1 MKKIIFKWSLLL
13 IFPLLITGCSD
24 FLEEEPLAS
33 SSKENY
39 YRTPYQLQEALNGVY
54 DLLQSNL
61 YNNCEWIF
69 GEACGDDVL
78 GNDEYSANQIA
89 ELVNFR
95 YNTSNTWI
103 LNRYTVNYR
112 GINRANQVIANVNK
126 VKLASNDYGNY
137 TTVREILG
145 QAKFLRA
152 MFYFNLVKTYGGV
165 PIRPETESI
174 NNLVIPRSTKE
185 EVYAYIEKDLREA
198 AIMLQSKYTDNNLGK
213 AGRGSVV
220 GLLMK
225 VLMYQATP
233 GVQSEKWEEL
243 VELGDYFVTGKTMTL
258 GDILQFEEKYDEEW
272 ETLRKRLWFKPAS
285 ISAATDPVETPA
297 TELGAIANQYGV
309 EYTGIYGDAL
319 NYWEIF
325 TQKGEFYRGSV
336 FEVMF
341 RESADGTTND
351 QNEGTGIIQ
360 DLYATRMWTSPT
372 LFDVIKNDPRVSQ
385 VIARHGT
392 STPDGERV
400 DAVENRYVC
409 LKWYTPKRERP
420 LYADDYAKNR
430 RVMRYAEV
438 LLMYAEGLNE
448 TGRGAD
454 ALVQLNKVKN
464 AANKITSSATLYT
477 SGGYGYMRD
486 QIWAERRLELC
497 HEWDRFFDIVRQG
510 RAAKIFRAFAS
521 ESATTHKRGQYFVEG
536 VNEIFPIPQTEV
548 DLSNGVITQ
557 NPGY

>member
-1 MKKIIFKWSLLL
+1 MKKNIFKWSLLVFL
-13 IFPLLITGCSD
+13 PLLVTGCSD
-24 FLEEEPLAS
+24 FLNEEPLAAS
-33 SSKENY
+33 TKENY
-39 YRTPYQLQEALNGVY
+39 YRTPYLLQEALNGAY
-54 DLLQSNL
+54 DILQSNL
-61 YNNCEWIF
+61 YMNCEWIF
-69 GEACGDDVL
+69 GEACGDDII
-78 GNDEYSANQIA
+78 GNDEGTANQIA

-95 YNTSNTWI
+95 FNTSNNWI

-126 VKLASNDYGNY
+126 VKLASTDYGNY
-137 TTVREILG
+137 SNVREILG

-165 PIRPETESI
+165 PIRPETEDI
-174 NNLVIPRSTKE
+174 KNLVIPRSTKE

-198 AIMLQSKYTDNNLGK
+198 AIMLRPKYTDGNLGK
-213 AGRGSVV
+213 AGRGSAV

-233 GVQSEKWEEL
+233 GVQSQKWEEL
-243 VELGDYFVTGKTMTL
+243 TKLGDYFVTGKSMTL
-258 GDILQFEEKYDEEW
+258 GEILKFEENYDEEW
-272 ETLRKRLWFKPAS
+272 ESLRKRLWFKPAA
-285 ISAATDPVETPA
+285 ISASTDPVETPSSL
-297 TELGAIANQYGV
+297 LGDIANQFNV
-309 EYTGIYGDAL
+309 DYTGIYGDAL

-341 RESADGTTND
+341 RESADGTEND
-351 QNEGTGIIQ
+351 QNEGTGIFQ
-360 DLYATRMWTSPT
+360 DLYSTRMWVSPT
-372 LFDVIKNDPRVSQ
+372 LLDAIKNDPRVSQ
-385 VIARHGT
+385 VIVRGGT

-400 DAVENRYVC
+400 DTNDSRYLS

-420 LYADDYAKNR
+420 LYSDDYAKNR
-430 RVMRYAEV
+430 RVMRYSEV
-438 LLMYAEGLNE
+438 LLMYAEALNE
-448 TGRGAD
+448 CERGAD

-486 QIWAERRLELC
+486 QIWTERRLELC

-510 RAAKIFRAFAS
+510 RAARIFRAYAS
-521 ESATTHKRGQYFVEG
+521 ESGTNHKRGQHFIEG
-536 VNEIFPIPQTEV
+536 VNETFPIPQTEI

>member
-1 MKKIIFKWSLLL
+1 MKKRILKWSLLL
-13 IFPLLITGCSD
+13 IFPLLISGCSD
-24 FLEEEPLAS
+24 FLTEEPLAA

-39 YRTPYQLQEALNGVY
+39 YRTPYQLQEALNSVY
-54 DLLQSNL
+54 DMLQSNL
-61 YNNCEWIF
+61 YNNSEWIF
-69 GEACGDDVL
+69 GEACADDVI
-78 GNDEYSANQIA
+78 GNDESTANQIA

-95 YNTSNTWI
+95 FNTSNNWI

-112 GINRANQVIANVNK
+112 GINRANQLIANVNK

-165 PIRPETESI
+165 PIRPETETI
-174 NNLVIPRSTKE
+174 DNLIIPRSTKE
-185 EVYAYIEKDLREA
+185 QVYAYIEKDLREA
-198 AIMLQSKYTDNNLGK
+198 AIMVQSKYTDGNLGK

-225 VLMYQATP
+225 VMMYQATP
-233 GVQSEKWEEL
+233 GVPSQKWEDM
-243 VELGDYFVTGKTMTL
+243 VELGDYFVGGKAMTL
-258 GDILQFEEKYDEEW
+258 GEILRFDENYEDDW
-272 ETLRKRLWFKPAS
+272 ESVRKRLWFKPAA
-285 ISAATDPVETPA
+285 ISSATDPVESRSSV
-297 TELGAIANQYGV
+297 LGAIANQYGV

-341 RESADGTTND
+341 KESADGTTEDVND
-351 QNEGTGIIQ
+351 GTGIFQ
-360 DLYATRMWTSPT
+360 DLYITRMWTSPT

-385 VIARHGT
+385 VIVRGGT
-392 STPDGERV
+392 GTPDGERV
-400 DAVENRYVC
+400 EANDSRYVC

-420 LYADDYAKNR
+420 LYSDDYARNR
-430 RVMRYAEV
+430 RVMRYPEI
-438 LLMYAEGLNE
+438 LLMYAEALNE

-454 ALVQLNKVKN
+454 ALVQLNKVKS
-464 AANKITSSATLYT
+464 AANKINSTATLYT

-486 QIWAERRLELC
+486 QIWGERRLELC

-510 RAAKIFRAFAS
+510 RAAKVFRAFAS
-521 ESATTHKRGQYFVEG
+521 ESATNHKRGQYFVEG
-536 VNEIFPIPQTEV
+536 VNEIFPIPQTEI
-548 DLSNGVITQ
+548 DLSNGVVTQ

>member
-1 MKKIIFKWSLLL
+1 MKKIIFKWSSLVL
-13 IFPLLITGCSD
+13 FPLLMVGCSD
-24 FLEEEPLAS
+24 FLTEEPLAS
-33 SSKENY
+33 STKDDY
-39 YRTPYQLQEALNGVY
+39 YRTPYQLQESLNGVY
-54 DLLQSNL
+54 DILQSNL

-78 GNDEYSANQIA
+78 GNDEYSSNQIA

-95 YNTSNTWI
+95 FNTSNTWI

-112 GINRANQVIANVNK
+112 GISRANQVIANVHK

-165 PIRPETESI
+165 PIRPEVEDI
-174 NNLVIPRSTKE
+174 NNLVIPRNTKE

-198 AIMLQSKYTDNNLGK
+198 AIMLQPKYTDNNLGK
-213 AGRGSVV
+213 AGRGSVL

-225 VLMYQATP
+225 VMLYQATP
-233 GVQSEKWEEL
+233 GVKSEKWTEI
-243 VELGDYFVTGKTMTL
+243 VTL
-258 GDILQFEEKYDEEW
+258 GEYMVNGTTLTMGELLKFDELYTENW
-272 ETLRKRLWFKPAS
+272 EDLRKRLWFKPAAL
-285 ISAATDPVETPA
+285 SAATDPVETPQTA
-297 TELGAIANQYGV
+297 IGAIANQFSLD
-309 EYTGIYGDAL
+309 YTGIYGDAL

-325 TQKGEFYRGSV
+325 TQKGEFYRGSY

-341 RESADGTTND
+341 KESADGTGGDT
-351 QNEGTGIIQ
+351 NEGTGIFQ
-360 DLYATRMWTSPT
+360 DIYATRMWTSPT

-392 STPDGERV
+392 GTPDGERV
-400 DAVENRYVC
+400 ESVENRYVC

-420 LYADDYAKNR
+420 LYTDDYAKNR
-430 RVMRYAEV
+430 RVLRYPDV
-438 LLMYAEGLNE
+438 LLMYAEALNE
-448 TGRGAD
+448 CGKGAE
-454 ALVQLNKVKN
+454 ALIQLNKVKS
-464 AANKITSSATLYT
+464 AANKINNTATLYT

-510 RAAKIFRAFAS
+510 RAARIFRAFAS
-521 ESATTHKRGQYFVEG
+521 ESSTTHKRGQLFIEG
-536 VNEIFPIPQTEV
+536 VNEIFPIPQTEI
-548 DLSNGVITQ
+548 DLSNGVVTQ

>member
-1 MKKIIFKWSLLL
+1 MKKRILKWSLLL
-13 IFPLLITGCSD
+13 IFPLLISGCSD
-24 FLEEEPLAS
+24 FLTEEPLAA

-54 DLLQSNL
+54 DILQSNL

-69 GEACGDDVL
+69 GEACADDVI
-78 GNDEYSANQIA
+78 GNDEGTANQIA

-95 YNTSNTWI
+95 FNTSNNWI

-112 GINRANQVIANVNK
+112 GINRVNQVIANVNK

-152 MFYFNLVKTYGGV
+152 MFYFNLVKTYGRV
-165 PIRPETESI
+165 PIRPETETI
-174 NNLVIPRSTKE
+174 DKLIIPRSTKE
-185 EVYAYIEKDLREA
+185 QVYAYIEKDLREA
-198 AIMLQSKYTDNNLGK
+198 AIMVQSKYTDGNLGK
-213 AGRGSVV
+213 AGRGSVI

-233 GVQSEKWEEL
+233 GVSSQKWEDM
-243 VELGDYFVTGKTMTL
+243 VELGDYFVGGKAMTL
-258 GDILQFEEKYDEEW
+258 GEILRFGENSDEDW
-272 ETLRKRLWFKPAS
+272 ESLRKRLWFKPAA
-285 ISAATDPVETPA
+285 ISSATDPVELPSGV
-297 TELGAIANQYGV
+297 LGAIANQYGV

-341 RESADGTTND
+341 KESADGTTDD
-351 QNEGTGIIQ
+351 QNDGTGIFQ
-360 DLYATRMWTSPT
+360 DLYLTRMWTSPT

-385 VIARHGT
+385 VIVRGGT
-392 STPDGERV
+392 GTPDGERV
-400 DAVENRYVC
+400 EANDSRYVC

-420 LYADDYAKNR
+420 LYSDDYARNR
-430 RVMRYAEV
+430 RVMRYPEI
-438 LLMYAEGLNE
+438 LLMYAEALNE

-454 ALVQLNKVKN
+454 ALVQLNKVKS
-464 AANKITSSATLYT
+464 AANKINSTATLYT

-486 QIWAERRLELC
+486 QIWSERRLELC

-510 RAAKIFRAFAS
+510 RASKVFRAFAS
-521 ESATTHKRGQYFVEG
+521 ESATNHKRGQYFVEG
-536 VNEIFPIPQTEV
+536 VNEIFPIPQTEI
-548 DLSNGVITQ
+548 DLSNGVVTQ

>member
-1 MKKIIFKWSLLL
+1 
-13 IFPLLITGCSD
+13 
-24 FLEEEPLAS
+24 
-33 SSKENY
+33 
-39 YRTPYQLQEALNGVY
+39 
-54 DLLQSNL
+54 LQSNL

-69 GEACGDDVL
+69 GEACGDDVI
-78 GNDEYSANQIA
+78 GNDESTANQIA

-95 YNTSNTWI
+95 FNTSNNWI

-112 GINRANQVIANVNK
+112 GINRANQVIANANK
-126 VKLASNDYGNY
+126 VKLVSTDYGKY
-137 TTVREILG
+137 TNVREILG

-165 PIRPETESI
+165 PIRPETEDI

-198 AIMLQSKYTDNNLGK
+198 AIMLSPKYTDDDLGK

-243 VELGDYFVTGKTMTL
+243 VELGDYFVTGKALTL
-258 GDILQFEEKYDEEW
+258 GDILQFEEKYDEDW
-272 ETLRKRLWFKPAS
+272 ESLRKRLWFKPAA
-285 ISAATDPVETPA
+285 ISAETDPVETPSSP
-297 TELGAIANQYGV
+297 LGDIANQYNV
-309 EYTGIYGDAL
+309 EYIGIYGDAL

-341 RESADGTTND
+341 RESADGTGGD
-351 QNEGTGIIQ
+351 QNEGTGIFQ
-360 DLYATRMWTSPT
+360 DLYSTRLWISPT
-372 LFDVIKNDPRVSQ
+372 FFDVIKNDPRVSQ
-385 VIARHGT
+385 VIVRGGT
-392 STPDGERV
+392 GTPDGERV
-400 DAVENRYVC
+400 NTNDNRYLS
-409 LKWYTPKRERP
+409 LKWYTPKKERP
-420 LYADDYAKNR
+420 LYSDDYAKNR
-430 RVMRYAEV
+430 RFMRYSEV
-438 LLMYAEGLNE
+438 LLMYAEALNE
-448 TGRGAD
+448 CERGAD
-454 ALVQLNKVKN
+454 ALIQLNKVKS

-510 RAAKIFRAFAS
+510 RAAKIFHAFAS
-521 ESATTHKRGQYFVEG
+521 ESATMHKRGQYFVEG
-536 VNEIFPIPQTEV
+536 VNEIFPIPQTEI

>member
-1 MKKIIFKWSLLL
+1 MKNNILKWSLLIISSL
-13 IFPLLITGCSD
+13 FITGCSE
-24 FLEEEPLAS
+24 FLNEEPLAA
-33 SSKENY
+33 SSKEDY

-69 GEACGDDVL
+69 GEACGDDVI
-78 GNDEYSANQIA
+78 GNDESTANQIA

-95 YNTSNTWI
+95 FNTSNNWI

-112 GINRANQVIANVNK
+112 GINRANQVIANANK
-126 VKLASNDYGNY
+126 VKLVSTDYGKY
-137 TTVREILG
+137 TNVREILG

-165 PIRPETESI
+165 PIRPETEDI

-198 AIMLQSKYTDNNLGK
+198 AIMLSPKYTDDDLGK

-243 VELGDYFVTGKTMTL
+243 VELGDYFVTGKALTL
-258 GDILQFEEKYDEEW
+258 GDILQFEEKYDEDW
-272 ETLRKRLWFKPAS
+272 ESLRKRLWFKPAA
-285 ISAATDPVETPA
+285 ISAETDPVETPSSP
-297 TELGAIANQYGV
+297 LGDIANQYNV
-309 EYTGIYGDAL
+309 EYIGIYGDAL

-341 RESADGTTND
+341 RESADGTGGD
-351 QNEGTGIIQ
+351 QNEGTGIFQ
-360 DLYATRMWTSPT
+360 DLYSTRLWISPT
-372 LFDVIKNDPRVSQ
+372 FFDVIKNDPRVSQ
-385 VIARHGT
+385 VIVRGGT
-392 STPDGERV
+392 GTPDGERV
-400 DAVENRYVC
+400 NTNDNRYLS
-409 LKWYTPKRERP
+409 LKWYTPKKERP
-420 LYADDYAKNR
+420 LYSDDYAKNR
-430 RVMRYAEV
+430 RFMRYSEV
-438 LLMYAEGLNE
+438 LLMYAEALNE
-448 TGRGAD
+448 CERGAD
-454 ALVQLNKVKN
+454 ALIQLNKVKS

-510 RAAKIFRAFAS
+510 RAAKIFHAFAS
-521 ESATTHKRGQYFVEG
+521 ESATMHKRGQYFVEG
-536 VNEIFPIPQTEV
+536 VNEIFPIPQTEI